1 MLNNLAVRL
10 KQNEIGIEVSDE
22 AKTFIAKKGFD
33 PVYGA
38 RPLRRSIQNM
48 IEDKM
53 AEEMLEGS
61 IKAGDSV
68 LIDLDEEKI
77 IFSVKSRQPKDMDKK
92 ALKL

>member
-1 MLNNLAVRL
+1 
-10 KQNEIGIEVSDE
+10 
-22 AKTFIAKKGFD
+22 
-33 PVYGA
+33 
-38 RPLRRSIQNM
+38 M